1 MHIVHISR
9 WQISRIESWNFHCQ
23 GLDVV
28 QIEFRSCSDML
39 TVESQLVKVEIRDV
53 EVDQLQETLKARML
67 KEMLKEML
75 KWISCRRH

>member
-1 MHIVHISR
+1 
-9 WQISRIESWNFHCQ
+9 
-23 GLDVV
+23 
-28 QIEFRSCSDML
+28 ML